1 MSTFSAGAR
10 ALLAALV
17 LLQVGCRQEPPASSK
32 PQAPPPAAAPEQRST
47 PAPAP
52 LTVDAASDRVY
63 TGPLPPLPVAS
74 FAPPRPMALV
84 QAVYEF
90 AARRPDVLRYVPC
103 YCGCQR
109 NGHQDNADCFVS
121 SREADGRPRWDLHGM
136 G

>member
-1 MSTFSAGAR
+1 M
-10 ALLAALV
+10 LAALV

-52 LTVDAASDRVY
+52 PLAVDAANDRVY